1 MLTPSTSRRLI
12 LNIAYLVVLCFVLFF
27 SISFFYCLYF
37 ISFWTKYFNNKS
49 KRDWGKLK
57 RTLTWSYLL
66 TYLQTYPHHDIMIYR
81 LKAIKLKSL
90 NAIFHT
96 LVNSSIRRSRK
107 EYIFLFKEKTCR
119 HNKVRTESHW
129 FLASTQYL
137 QPYWPLHH
145 TYKHTK
151 PESLKDTYIPLTCEL
166 FWKNSSQL

>member
-1 MLTPSTSRRLI
+1 M
-12 LNIAYLVVLCFVLFF
+12 LCFVFFNNFF
-27 SISFFYCLYF
+27 SIAY
-37 ISFWTKYFNNKS
+37 ISYLSEQSISIINQKET
-49 KRDWGKLK
+49 WGKLK

-66 TYLQTYPHHDIMIYR
+66 TYLQTYPRHDILIYQ
-81 LKAIKLKSL
+81 LKASKLKSL
-90 NAIFHT
+90 NAVFHT

-107 EYIFLFKEKTCR
+107 EYIFLFKEKTCWQ
-119 HNKVRTESHW
+119 NKVRTESHW

-151 PESLKDTYIPLTCEL
+151 PESHKDTYIPLTCEL